1 VYGKNSNWSDD
12 YWLLVLQLY
21 LSKPEGVKPMYSKA
35 TVNLG
40 LEIHIQPEVIFA
52 REREIDNLETPR
64 LERIWETYSES
75 PRKLSRAVKLLREMK
90 GFNHADEFYEG
101 VTINETFERDFRPIS
116 DEVHFTPVMLILILN
131 LYFQLTP
138 ITMGAETPEV
148 AELAKLIGVT
158 PQEVAEVLQVYQI
171 CDPYLNR
178 NALLLSPLVEPCTD
192 IWRRY
197 DSIEP
202 EQLTALASQL
212 EEYFKK

>member
-1 VYGKNSNWSDD
+1 MV
-12 YWLLVLQLY
+12 
-21 LSKPEGVKPMYSKA
+21 
-35 TVNLG
+35 
-40 LEIHIQPEVIFA
+40 
-52 REREIDNLETPR
+52 
-64 LERIWETYSES
+64 
-75 PRKLSRAVKLLREMK
+75 
-90 GFNHADEFYEG
+90 
-101 VTINETFERDFRPIS
+101 
-116 DEVHFTPVMLILILN
+116 
-131 LYFQLTP
+131 
-138 ITMGAETPEV
+138 AETPEV

>member
-1 VYGKNSNWSDD
+1 MAKNSNWSDD

-21 LSKPEGVKPMYSKA
+21 LSKPEGMKPMYSRA

-40 LEIHIQPEVIFA
+40 LEIHVQPEVIFA
-52 REREIDNLETPR
+52 REREIDKLETPR
-64 LERIWETYSES
+64 LERIWETYSEN

-90 GFNHADEFYEG
+90 GFNHANEFYEG
-101 VTINETFERDFRPIS
+101 VTINETFERDFRPVS
-116 DEVHFTPVMLILILN
+116 DDVYFTPVMLILILN

-138 ITMGAETPEV
+138 ITMVEETPEV
-148 AELAKLIGVT
+148 VELAKLMGVT
-158 PQEVAEVLQVYQI
+158 PQDVAEVLQVYQL

-178 NALLLSPLVEPCTD
+178 NALLLSPLVEPCMD

-202 EQLTALASQL
+202 EQLAALASQL